1 MNAQIAVHPK
11 LHHHVPAAGTLDTM
25 VDGSRSKLGMPVV
38 IDRNAPPDVI
48 VRETWAVG
56 EKTTSQRLGAGL
68 AVKRRYGENPLMNLL
83 RQNTGTIQR
92 VPLCLPR
99 SG

>member
-1 MNAQIAVHPK
+1 M
-11 LHHHVPAAGTLDTM
+11 T
-25 VDGSRSKLGMPVV
+25 VV
-38 IDRNAPPDVI
+38 IGRNAPPDVI

-56 EKTTSQRLGAGL
+56 AKGASQRLGAGL

-92 VPLCLPR
+92 VPTALAKI
-99 SG
+99 GVNI

>member
-1 MNAQIAVHPK
+1 MCPPQARWTPWST
-11 LHHHVPAAGTLDTM
+11 GT
-25 VDGSRSKLGMPVV
+25 RSKLGMTVV
-38 IDRNAPPDVI
+38 IGRNAPPDVI

-56 EKTTSQRLGAGL
+56 AKGASQRLGAGL

-92 VPLCLPR
+92 VPTALAKI
-99 SG
+99 GVNI